1 MWRPDADGGGS
12 CLCVE
17 YPGTFH
23 CRDPDVA
30 TAIPRILLLEDDFEL
45 RQHLLLP
52 GLADYGF
59 SVVGVGT
66 AAELYEQLRVQ
77 AFDLVTLDVGLPDA
91 DGFSVGQ
98 AVRAMAPGI
107 GVVMVTGH
115 GQVADQ
121 VRGLNLGA
129 DAYLV
134 KPVDIEVLAAT
145 LRSVLRRLGGRSVVA
160 PAARW
165 RFLVDEWSVV
175 SPGGRVALL
184 TNTEQ
189 RIVARLNESLNQLV
203 SREQLAEALAEDIH
217 DFDPH
222 RIDMVIYRL
231 RRKIRSRCGEPLP
244 LESVHGKG
252 YVLHDEG
259 VVSDA

>member
-1 MWRPDADGGGS
+1 MAS
-12 CLCVE
+12 
-17 YPGTFH
+17 
-23 CRDPDVA
+23 
-30 TAIPRILLLEDDFEL
+30 AIPRILLLEDDFEL

-66 AAELYEQLRVQ
+66 AAELYEQLRTQ
-77 AFDLVTLDVGLPDA
+77 AFDMVTLDVGLPDA

-121 VRGLNLGA
+121 VRALNQGA

-145 LRSVLRRLGGRSVVA
+145 LRSVLRRMGGRTAAVA
-160 PAARW
+160 PAVRW
-165 RFLVDEWSVV
+165 RFLVDEWSAV

-203 SREQLAEALAEDIH
+203 SREQLAEALAEDVH

-259 VVSDA
+259 VVPEA